1 MAYSNFCPYFQE
13 AIELIGRRWSGAITR
28 ALLDGPR
35 RFSELTRSIPEITD
49 RGLSQRLKELEAE
62 GIVQRTVQP
71 TSPPQVTYGL
81 TEKGAALQDVID
93 QVERW
98 AHDWVMDREPEKIA

>member
-1 MAYSNFCPYFQE
+1 MSHSEFCPYFQE

-35 RFSELTRSIPEITD
+35 RFSELARGIPAISD
-49 RGLSQRLKELEAE
+49 RGLSQRLKELESE
-62 GIVQRTVQP
+62 GIVVRTVEDSVP
-71 TSPPQVTYGL
+71 VRVSYRL
-81 TEKGAALQDVID
+81 TDKGVALQGVID

-98 AHDWVMDREPEKIA
+98 AHDWVVSRGSGRTA

>member
-1 MAYSNFCPYFQE
+1 MAYSDFCPYFQE

-49 RGLSQRLKELEAE
+49 RGLSQRLKELEIE
-62 GIVQRTVQP
+62 GIVERTVAP
-71 TSPPQVTYGL
+71 TSPPRVSYGL
-81 TEKGAALQDVID
+81 TDKGIALQGVID
-93 QVERW
+93 QVEHW
-98 AHDWVMDREPEKIA
+98 AHDWIMSQDPGKTA